1 MRDDVAI
8 PDTGDLRADVSDY
21 MEQVTIGLN
30 RMRRAGRP
38 DDEAD
43 PPAGLVAQPTALL
56 PAPRHR

>member
-30 RMRRAGRP
+30 RMRRAGR
-38 DDEAD
+38 
-43 PPAGLVAQPTALL
+43 
-56 PAPRHR
+56 